1 MNVPRNSKPL
11 VALTMTGVSLAMPV
25 VTSAQAFA
33 AETPATTQGTN
44 QTLAGSSMKVTG
56 GEGEVQ
62 TLRNGRTGVNRQVT
76 LTIPNLDGALK
87 AGQTTEIELLP
98 TLANGS
104 EGKNN
109 PGNLLFRTKTTEVTD
124 ASGKVIGT
132 LSNHPTNSRA
142 VVITWNDAITEK
154 PRDISAN
161 FTAVIDPLNDEK
173 VLKTYNLQYKA
184 TGIGTIN
191 GGQIKLSPADTAANF
206 IPPGGVWYGGQGV
219 AKCGVP
225 DAFLKGQ
232 TVPNGVVKGGTYEI
246 ELVIDPT
253 KQQFRIGQGEADD
266 YLKKNPNFVV
276 NMSVPSEEING
287 RFYYLRGEKLIEWG
301 KKNPELRKYFTL
313 GGNHT
318 LAEQKAWVD
327 PAGDLSVINSDGL
340 YVRAATGSFTNTV
353 RGELKERGV
362 TEPLVTID
370 FEKST
375 PGKLVLKY
383 TALYDGMSFWF
394 TTTSPDV
401 TKVVEQEPHWKVE
414 DYGPGIDAEG
424 KRCGDVQLTTEAIH
438 NKQTTFTF
446 EAHTYRT
453 DVEGRPQTGWVP
465 AWGGYSYEDGSA
477 EAYALPKDGNEQKSG
492 PYGVPLTADLMENSS
507 TVKPYTVDKTKTVF
521 ANTDGAT
528 ISENGKKIVVPGKAT
543 ITIDDKGVAT
553 AVPEKGFSGT
563 VTVNYNIYD
572 SGKATTKVPSNAT
585 FTWAK
590 QSNLTVAPAEKTVLV
605 TSEKSHTLD
614 PLATAKVE
622 GSTIDASTLKLGAGD
637 GAISYK
643 FGDSGVT
650 AKVVNGKVVFEHPQ
664 NIVGDFTVRYVVSTA
679 DGKQAEST
687 ATLHIQPVNTAIGI
701 VTKINGDDANTQPVN
716 LKLGENGTATGKV
729 TVELTNTTNSA
740 ITLNESNLTVT
751 NVDGTKVALPA
762 GFTLAPGETKTIEIG
777 NVSVKSGETVQ
788 VEYKATQTANVFKNW
803 DGTKVTGTV
812 GSAQT
817 VTDPAL
823 AKAEVVS
830 EVPGN
835 PPVVEENPE
844 ATFVAPKANDDGF
857 KIDSDNP
864 TILQDIA
871 TNDMGG
877 KLNNADDPLD
887 VKTIRFLDEK
897 GNPVTERSFPEG
909 TYKVDENG
917 TVTFTRTAGYKG
929 DLPSVDY
936 VISTVSGQT
945 TQAKITLINEF
956 KEQPVE
962 PTPTPEA
969 PKPSEPV
976 VEKPSEPAKLV
987 EAKTGHETADP
998 AVNPAA
1004 LGGMLMV
1011 VAAGAGIAVSRTV
1024 RKRNDDA

>member
-25 VTSAQAFA
+25 ISSSQAFA
-33 AETPATTQGTN
+33 AEAPAAAQIAN
-44 QTLAGSSMKVTG
+44 QNLAGSSLKVTG

-62 TLRNGRTGVNRQVT
+62 TLTNGRTGVSRQVT
-76 LTIPNLDGALK
+76 LNIPNLDGALK
-87 AGQTTEIELLP
+87 AGQTTEIELIP
-98 TLANGS
+98 TLAAGS
-104 EGKNN
+104 EGKSN
-109 PGNLLFRTKTTEVTD
+109 PDNLLFRTKMTEVTD

-132 LSNHPTNSRA
+132 LSNHPTNSRI
-142 VVITWNDAITEK
+142 VRITWNNAITEN

-173 VLKTYNLQYKA
+173 VPKTYNLQYKA
-184 TGIGTIN
+184 TGVGTID
-191 GGQIKLSPADTAANF
+191 GGQIKLNPAATNVNF

-246 ELVIDPT
+246 ELIIDPT

-276 NMSVPSEEING
+276 TPTIPTKEING
-287 RFYYLRGEKLIEWG
+287 RFYYLEGEELIEWG
-301 KKNPELRKYFTL
+301 KQNPEFRKYFTPI
-313 GGNHT
+313 T
-318 LAEQKAWVD
+318 PDAKKIQAWLDGDWSKVD
-327 PAGDLSVINSDGL
+327 PDVR
-340 YVRAATGSFTNTV
+340 VRAATGSFTNTV
-353 RGELKERGV
+353 RGELKERGI

-375 PGKLVLKY
+375 PGKLVLKHK
-383 TALYDGMSFWF
+383 ALYDGMSFWF
-394 TTTSPDV
+394 STTSPDV
-401 TKVVEQEPHWKVE
+401 SKVVEVTPDWKVK
-414 DYGPGIDAEG
+414 DYGPGIDSEG
-424 KRCGDVQLTTEAIH
+424 KRCGDVQLTAEAIR
-438 NKQTTFTF
+438 NKETTFTF
-446 EAHTYRT
+446 ESRTYRT
-453 DVEGRPQTGWVP
+453 DVAGRPQTGFSP

-492 PYGVPLTADLMENSS
+492 AYGVPLTADLMENSS
-507 TVKPYTVDKTKTVF
+507 TVKPYTLDKTKTVF
-521 ANTDGAT
+521 STTEGAT
-528 ISENGKKIVVPGKAT
+528 ISDNGKKIVIPGKAT
-543 ITIDDKGVAT
+543 ITLDNNGVAT

-590 QSNLTVAPAEKTVLV
+590 QSNLTVSPAEKTVLV

-622 GSTIDASTLKLGAGD
+622 GSTIDASTLKLGD
-637 GAISYK
+637 GTGSTSYK

-650 AKVVNGKVVFEHPQ
+650 AKVVNGKVVFDHPQ
-664 NIVGDFTVRYVVSTA
+664 NVVGDFTVRYTVSTA

-716 LKLGENGTATGKV
+716 LKVGDDGTASGKV
-729 TVELTNTTNSA
+729 TVELTNTKDSA
-740 ITLNESNLTVT
+740 VTLNESNLAVA
-751 NVDGTKVALPA
+751 NIDGGKVALPA
-762 GFTLAPGETKTIEIG
+762 GFTLAPGETKTIELG

-788 VEYKATQTANVFKNW
+788 VEYKATQTANVFKRW
-803 DGTKVTGTV
+803 DGTKVAGTV
-812 GSAQT
+812 GSAQA

-844 ATFVAPKANDDGF
+844 ATFEAPKANDDGF

-871 TNDMGG
+871 TNDIGG

-945 TQAKITLINEF
+945 AQAKITLINEF

-976 VEKPSEPAKLV
+976 VEKPSEPSKLV
-987 EAKTGHETADP
+987 EAKTGHTSDP

-1011 VAAGAGIAVSRTV
+1011 VAAGAGATIARTV

>member
-25 VTSAQAFA
+25 ISSSQAFA
-33 AETPATTQGTN
+33 AEAPAATQIAN
-44 QTLAGSSMKVTG
+44 QNLAGSSLKVTG

-62 TLRNGRTGVNRQVT
+62 TLTNGRTGVSRQVT
-76 LTIPNLDGALK
+76 LNIPNLDGALK

-98 TLANGS
+98 TLASGS
-104 EGKNN
+104 EGKSN
-109 PGNLLFRTKTTEVTD
+109 PDNLLFRTKMTEVTD

-132 LSNHPTNSRA
+132 LSNHPTNSR
-142 VVITWNDAITEK
+142 VVRITWNNAITEN

-173 VLKTYNLQYKA
+173 VPKTYNLQYKA
-184 TGIGTIN
+184 TGVGTID
-191 GGQIKLSPADTAANF
+191 GGQIKLNPAASNVNF

-246 ELVIDPT
+246 ELIIDPT

-276 NMSVPSEEING
+276 NPTIPTKEING
-287 RFYYLRGEKLIEWG
+287 RFYYLEGEELIEWG
-301 KKNPELRKYFTL
+301 KQNPELRKYFTPI
-313 GGNHT
+313 T
-318 LAEQKAWVD
+318 PDAKKIQAWLDGDWSKVD
-327 PAGDLSVINSDGL
+327 PDVR
-340 YVRAATGSFTNTV
+340 VRAATGSFTNTV

-375 PGKLVLKY
+375 PGKLVLKHK
-383 TALYDGMSFWF
+383 ALYDGMSFWF
-394 TTTSPDV
+394 STTSPDV
-401 TKVVEQEPHWKVE
+401 SKVVEVEPDWKVK
-414 DYGPGIDAEG
+414 DYGPGIDSEG
-424 KRCGDVQLTTEAIH
+424 KRCGDVQLTAEAIR
-438 NKQTTFTF
+438 NKETTFTF
-446 EAHTYRT
+446 ESRTYRT
-453 DVEGRPQTGWVP
+453 DVAGRPQTGFSP

-477 EAYALPKDGNEQKSG
+477 GAYALPKDGNEQKSG
-492 PYGVPLTADLMENSS
+492 AYGVPLTADLMENSS
-507 TVKPYTVDKTKTVF
+507 TVKPYTLDKTKTVF
-521 ANTDGAT
+521 STTEGAT
-528 ISENGKKIVVPGKAT
+528 ISDNGKKIVIPGKAT
-543 ITIDDKGVAT
+543 ITLDNNGVAT

-590 QSNLTVAPAEKTVLV
+590 QSNLTVSPAEKTVLV
-605 TSEKSHTLD
+605 NSEKSHTLD

-622 GSTIDASTLKLGAGD
+622 GSTVDASTLKLGAGD
-637 GAISYK
+637 GATSYK

-650 AKVVNGKVVFEHPQ
+650 AKVVDGKVVFEHPQ

-687 ATLHIQPVNTAIGI
+687 VTLHVQPVNTAIGI

-716 LKLGENGTATGKV
+716 LKLGENGVATGKV
-729 TVELTNTTNSA
+729 TVELTNTKDSA
-740 ITLNESNLTVT
+740 VTLNESNLAVA
-751 NVDGTKVALPA
+751 NIDGGKVALPA
-762 GFTLAPGETKTIEIG
+762 GFTLAPGETKTIELG

-788 VEYKATQTANVFKNW
+788 VEYKATQTANVFKRW
-803 DGTKVTGTV
+803 DGTKVAGTV

-844 ATFVAPKANDDGF
+844 ATFEAPKANDDGF
-857 KIDSDNP
+857 KIDSDDP

-871 TNDMGG
+871 TNDIGG

-929 DLPSVDY
+929 DLPSVEY

-945 TQAKITLINEF
+945 AQAKITLINEF

-976 VEKPSEPAKLV
+976 VEKPSEPVKLV
-987 EAKTGHETADP
+987 EAKTGHTSDP

-1011 VAAGAGIAVSRTV
+1011 VAAGAGATIARTV

>member
-25 VTSAQAFA
+25 ISSSQAFA
-33 AETPATTQGTN
+33 AEAPAAAQIAN
-44 QTLAGSSMKVTG
+44 QNLAGSSLKVTG

-62 TLRNGRTGVNRQVT
+62 TLTNGRTGVSRQVT
-76 LTIPNLDGALK
+76 LNIPNLDGALK
-87 AGQTTEIELLP
+87 AGQTTEIELIP
-98 TLANGS
+98 TLAAGS
-104 EGKNN
+104 EGKSN
-109 PGNLLFRTKTTEVTD
+109 PDNLLFRTKMTEVTD

-132 LSNHPTNSRA
+132 LSNHPTNSRI
-142 VVITWNDAITEK
+142 VRITWNNAITEN

-173 VLKTYNLQYKA
+173 VPKTYNLKYKA
-184 TGIGTIN
+184 TGVGTVD
-191 GGQIKLSPADTAANF
+191 GGQIKLNPAASNVNF

-246 ELVIDPT
+246 ELIIDPT

-276 NMSVPSEEING
+276 TPTIPTKEING
-287 RFYYLRGEKLIEWG
+287 RFYYLEGEELIEWG
-301 KKNPELRKYFTL
+301 KQNPELRKYFTPI
-313 GGNHT
+313 T
-318 LAEQKAWVD
+318 PDAKKIQAWLDGDWSKVD
-327 PAGDLSVINSDGL
+327 PDVR
-340 YVRAATGSFTNTV
+340 VRAATGSFTNTV

-375 PGKLVLKY
+375 PGKLVLKHK
-383 TALYDGMSFWF
+383 ALWDGMSFWF
-394 TTTSPDV
+394 STTSPDV
-401 TKVVEQEPHWKVE
+401 SKVVERKPDWRVK
-414 DYGPGIDAEG
+414 DYGPGIDSEG
-424 KRCGDVQLTTEAIH
+424 KRCGDVQLTAEAIR
-438 NKQTTFTF
+438 NKQTIFAF
-446 EAHTYRT
+446 ESHTYRT
-453 DVEGRPQTGWVP
+453 DVAGRPQTGWNP

-477 EAYALPKDGNEQKSG
+477 EAYALPKDGNEQKQG
-492 PYGVPLTADLMENSS
+492 AYGVPLVADLMENSS
-507 TVKPYTVDKTKTVF
+507 TVKPYTLDKTKTVF
-521 ANTDGAT
+521 STTEGAT
-528 ISENGKKIVVPGKAT
+528 ISDNGKKIVIPGKAT
-543 ITIDDKGVAT
+543 ITLDNNGVAT

-563 VTVNYNIYD
+563 VTVNYNIFD

-590 QSNLTVAPAEKTVLV
+590 QSSLAVSPAEKTIQVN
-605 TSEKSHTLD
+605 SEKSHTLD
-614 PLATAKVE
+614 PLATAKVD

-637 GAISYK
+637 GATSYK

-664 NIVGDFTVRYVVSTA
+664 NIVGDFTVRYTVSTA

-701 VTKINGDDANTQPVN
+701 VTKINGDDANTKPVN
-716 LKLGENGTATGKV
+716 LKVGNDGTASGKV
-729 TVELTNTTNSA
+729 TVELTNTKDSA
-740 ITLNESNLTVT
+740 VTLNESNLAVA
-751 NVDGTKVALPA
+751 NIDGGKVALPA
-762 GFTLAPGETKTIEIG
+762 GFTLAPGETKTIELG

-788 VEYKATQTANVFKNW
+788 VEYKATQTANVFKRW
-803 DGTKVTGTV
+803 DGTKVAGTV

-857 KIDSDNP
+857 KIDSDDP

-871 TNDMGG
+871 TNDIGG

-917 TVTFTRTAGYKG
+917 TVTFTRTAGFKG

-945 TQAKITLINEF
+945 AQAKITLINEF

-976 VEKPSEPAKLV
+976 VEKPSEPSKLV
-987 EAKTGHETADP
+987 EAKTGHTSDP

-1011 VAAGAGIAVSRTV
+1011 VAAGAGATITRTV

>member
-109 PGNLLFRTKTTEVTD
+109 PGNLLFRTKMPEVTD

-184 TGIGTIN
+184 TGIGTID

-266 YLKKNPNFVV
+266 YLKKNPNFEVD
-276 NMSVPSEEING
+276 MSVPSEEING

-401 TKVVEQEPHWKVE
+401 TKVVEVTPDWKVK

-424 KRCGDVQLTTEAIH
+424 KRCGDVQLTAEAIR
-438 NKQTTFTF
+438 NKETTFTF
-446 EAHTYRT
+446 ESRTYRT
-453 DVEGRPQTGWVP
+453 DVDGRPQTGFSP

-477 EAYALPKDGNEQKSG
+477 EAYALPKDGNEQKQG
-492 PYGVPLTADLMENSS
+492 AYGVPLVADLMENSS
-507 TVKPYTVDKTKTVF
+507 TVKPYTLDKSKTVF
-521 ANTDGAT
+521 STTEGAT
-528 ISENGKKIVVPGKAT
+528 ISDNGKKIVIPGKAT
-543 ITIDDKGVAT
+543 ITLDNNGVAT

-590 QSNLTVAPAEKTVLV
+590 QSSLAVSPAEKTVLV
-605 TSEKSHTLD
+605 NSEKSHTLD
-614 PLATAKVE
+614 PLATAKVD
-622 GSTIDASTLKLGAGD
+622 GSTVDASTLKLGAGD
-637 GAISYK
+637 GATSYK

-650 AKVVNGKVVFEHPQ
+650 AKVVDGKVVFEHPQ
-664 NIVGDFTVRYVVSTA
+664 NVVGDFTVRYVVSTA

-687 ATLHIQPVNTAIGI
+687 VTLHVQPVNTAIGI

-716 LKLGENGTATGKV
+716 LKLGENGVATGKV

-740 ITLNESNLTVT
+740 ITLDESNLTVT
-751 NVDGTKVALPA
+751 NIDGGKVALPA
-762 GFTLAPGETKTIEIG
+762 GFTLAPGETKTIELG

-788 VEYKATQTANVFKNW
+788 VEYKATQTANVFKRW
-803 DGTKVTGTV
+803 DGTKVAGTV
-812 GSAQT
+812 GSAQA

-857 KIDSDNP
+857 KIDSDDP

-871 TNDMGG
+871 TNDIGG

-945 TQAKITLINEF
+945 AQAKITLINEF

-976 VEKPSEPAKLV
+976 VEKPSEPSKLV
-987 EAKTGHETADP
+987 EAKTGHTSDP

-1011 VAAGAGIAVSRTV
+1011 VAAGAGATIARTV

>member
-25 VTSAQAFA
+25 ISSSQAFA
-33 AETPATTQGTN
+33 AEAPAAVQIAN
-44 QTLAGSSMKVTG
+44 QNLAGSSLKVTG

-62 TLRNGRTGVNRQVT
+62 TLTNGRSGVSRQVT
-76 LTIPNLDGALK
+76 LNIPNLDGALK
-87 AGQTTEIELLP
+87 AGQTTEVELIP
-98 TLANGS
+98 TLAAGS
-104 EGKNN
+104 EGKGN
-109 PGNLLFRTKTTEVTD
+109 PDNLLFRTKMTEVTD
-124 ASGKVIGT
+124 ANGKVIGT
-132 LSNHPTNSRA
+132 LSNHPTNSRI
-142 VVITWNDAITEK
+142 VRITWNNAITEN

-173 VLKTYNLQYKA
+173 VPKTYNLQYKA
-184 TGIGTIN
+184 TGVGTID
-191 GGQIKLSPADTAANF
+191 GGQIKLNPAATTVNF

-246 ELVIDPT
+246 ELVIDPA

-266 YLKKNPNFVV
+266 YLKKNPNFAVI
-276 NMSVPSEEING
+276 PTIPTKEING
-287 RFYYLRGEKLIEWG
+287 RFYYLEGEELIEWG
-301 KKNPELRKYFTL
+301 KQNPELRKYFTPI
-313 GGNHT
+313 T
-318 LAEQKAWVD
+318 PDAKKIQAWLDGDWSNVD
-327 PAGDLSVINSDGL
+327 SDIQ
-340 YVRAATGSFTNTV
+340 VRAATGSFTNTV

-375 PGKLVLKY
+375 PGKLVLKHK
-383 TALYDGMSFWF
+383 ALWDSMSFWF
-394 TTTSPDV
+394 STTSPDV
-401 TKVVEQEPHWKVE
+401 SKVVEVTPDWKVK
-414 DYGPGIDAEG
+414 DYGPGIDSEG
-424 KRCGDVQLTTEAIH
+424 KRCGDVQLTAEAIR
-438 NKQTTFTF
+438 NKETTFTF
-446 EAHTYRT
+446 ESRTYRT
-453 DVEGRPQTGWVP
+453 DVAGRPQTGFSP

-492 PYGVPLTADLMENSS
+492 AYGVPLTADLMENSS
-507 TVKPYTVDKTKTVF
+507 TVKPYTLDKTKTVF
-521 ANTDGAT
+521 STTEGAT
-528 ISENGKKIVVPGKAT
+528 ISDNGKKIVIPGKAT
-543 ITIDDKGVAT
+543 ITLDNNGVAT

-590 QSNLTVAPAEKTVLV
+590 QSNLTVSPAEKTVLV
-605 TSEKSHTLD
+605 NSEKSHTLD

-622 GSTIDASTLKLGAGD
+622 GSTIDASTLKLGD
-637 GAISYK
+637 GAGSTTYS

-664 NIVGDFTVRYVVSTA
+664 NIVGDFTVRYTVSTA

-716 LKLGENGTATGKV
+716 LKVGDDGTATGKV
-729 TVELTNTTNSA
+729 TVELTNTKDSA
-740 ITLNESNLTVT
+740 VTLNESNLAVA
-751 NVDGTKVALPA
+751 NIDGGKVALPA
-762 GFTLAPGETKTIEIG
+762 GFTLAPGETKTIELG
-777 NVSVKSGETVQ
+777 NVSVKSGETAQ

-803 DGTKVTGTV
+803 DGTKVAGTV

-835 PPVVEENPE
+835 PPVVENLPE

-857 KIDSDNP
+857 KIDSDDP

-871 TNDMGG
+871 TNDIGG

-945 TQAKITLINEF
+945 AQAKITLINEF

-1011 VAAGAGIAVSRTV
+1011 VAAGAGVAVSRAA

>member
-25 VTSAQAFA
+25 ISSSQAFA
-33 AETPATTQGTN
+33 AEAPAAAQIAN
-44 QTLAGSSMKVTG
+44 QNLAGSSLKVTG

-62 TLRNGRTGVNRQVT
+62 TLTNGRTGVARQVT
-76 LTIPNLDGALK
+76 LNIPNLDGALK

-98 TLANGS
+98 TLASGS
-104 EGKNN
+104 EGKSN
-109 PGNLLFRTKTTEVTD
+109 PNNLLFRTKMTEVTD

-132 LSNHPTNSRA
+132 LSNHPTNSR
-142 VVITWNDAITEK
+142 VVRITWNNAITEN

-173 VLKTYNLQYKA
+173 VPKTYNLQYKA
-184 TGIGTIN
+184 TGVGTID
-191 GGQIKLSPADTAANF
+191 GGQIKLNPAASNVNF

-246 ELVIDPT
+246 ELIIDPT

-276 NMSVPSEEING
+276 TPTIPTKEING
-287 RFYYLRGEKLIEWG
+287 RFYYLEGEELIEWG
-301 KKNPELRKYFTL
+301 KQNPELRKYFTPI
-313 GGNHT
+313 T
-318 LAEQKAWVD
+318 PDAKKIQAWLDGDWSKVD
-327 PAGDLSVINSDGL
+327 PDVR
-340 YVRAATGSFTNTV
+340 VRAATGSFTNTV
-353 RGELKERGV
+353 RGELKERGI

-375 PGKLVLKY
+375 PGKLVLKHK
-383 TALYDGMSFWF
+383 ALYDGMSFWF
-394 TTTSPDV
+394 STTSPDV
-401 TKVVEQEPHWKVE
+401 SKVVEVTPDWKVK
-414 DYGPGIDAEG
+414 DYGPGIDSEG
-424 KRCGDVQLTTEAIH
+424 KRCGDVQLTAEAIR
-438 NKQTTFTF
+438 NKETTFTF
-446 EAHTYRT
+446 ESRTYRT
-453 DVEGRPQTGWVP
+453 DVAGRPQTGFSP

-492 PYGVPLTADLMENSS
+492 AYGVPLTADLMENSS
-507 TVKPYTVDKTKTVF
+507 TVKPYTLEKTKTVF
-521 ANTDGAT
+521 STTEGAT
-528 ISENGKKIVVPGKAT
+528 ISDNGKKIVIPGKAT
-543 ITIDDKGVAT
+543 ITLDNNGVAT

-590 QSNLTVAPAEKTVLV
+590 QSNLTVSPAEKTVLV

-622 GSTIDASTLKLGAGD
+622 GSTIDASTLKLGD
-637 GAISYK
+637 GTGSTSYK

-650 AKVVNGKVVFEHPQ
+650 AKVVNGKVVFDHPQ
-664 NIVGDFTVRYVVSTA
+664 NVVGDFTVRYTVSTA

-716 LKLGENGTATGKV
+716 LKVGDDGTASGKV
-729 TVELTNTTNSA
+729 TVELTNTKDSA
-740 ITLNESNLTVT
+740 VTLNESNLAVA
-751 NVDGTKVALPA
+751 NIDGGKVALPA
-762 GFTLAPGETKTIEIG
+762 GFTLAPGETKTIELG

-788 VEYKATQTANVFKNW
+788 VEYKATQTANVFKRW
-803 DGTKVTGTV
+803 DGTKVAGTV
-812 GSAQT
+812 GSAQA

-844 ATFVAPKANDDGF
+844 ATFEAPKANDDGF

-871 TNDMGG
+871 TNDIGG

-945 TQAKITLINEF
+945 AQAKITLINEF

-976 VEKPSEPAKLV
+976 VEKPSEPSKLV
-987 EAKTGHETADP
+987 EAKTGHTSDP
-998 AVNPAA
+998 AVNPAT

-1011 VAAGAGIAVSRTV
+1011 VAAGAGATIARTV

>member
-25 VTSAQAFA
+25 ISSSQAFA
-33 AETPATTQGTN
+33 AEAPAAAQIAN
-44 QTLAGSSMKVTG
+44 QNLAGSSLKVTG

-62 TLRNGRTGVNRQVT
+62 TLTNGRTGVARQVT
-76 LTIPNLDGALK
+76 LNIPNLDGALK
-87 AGQTTEIELLP
+87 AGQTTEIELIP
-98 TLANGS
+98 TLAAGS
-104 EGKNN
+104 EGKSN
-109 PGNLLFRTKTTEVTD
+109 PDNLLFRTKMTEVTD

-132 LSNHPTNSRA
+132 LSNHPTNSRI
-142 VVITWNDAITEK
+142 VRITWNNAITEN

-173 VLKTYNLQYKA
+173 VPKTYNLQYKA
-184 TGIGTIN
+184 TGVGTID
-191 GGQIKLSPADTAANF
+191 GGQIKLNPAASNVNF

-246 ELVIDPT
+246 ELVIDPA

-276 NMSVPSEEING
+276 NPTIPTKEING
-287 RFYYLRGEKLIEWG
+287 RFYYLEGEELIEWG
-301 KKNPELRKYFTL
+301 KQNPELRKYFTPI
-313 GGNHT
+313 T
-318 LAEQKAWVD
+318 PDAKKIQAWLDGDWSKVD
-327 PAGDLSVINSDGL
+327 PD
-340 YVRAATGSFTNTV
+340 VRVRPATGSFTNTV
-353 RGELKERGV
+353 HGELKERGV

-375 PGKLVLKY
+375 PGKLVLKHK
-383 TALYDGMSFWF
+383 ALYDGMSFWF
-394 TTTSPDV
+394 STTSPDV
-401 TKVVEQEPHWKVE
+401 SKVVEVTPDWKVK
-414 DYGPGIDAEG
+414 DYGPGIDSEG
-424 KRCGDVQLTTEAIH
+424 KRCGDVQLTAQAIR
-438 NKQTTFTF
+438 NKETVFTF
-446 EAHTYRT
+446 ESHTYRT
-453 DVEGRPQTGWVP
+453 DVAGRPQTGFSP

-492 PYGVPLTADLMENSS
+492 AYGVPLTADLMENSS
-507 TVKPYTVDKTKTVF
+507 TVKPYTLDKTKTVF
-521 ANTDGAT
+521 ASTDGAT

-605 TSEKSHTLD
+605 NSEKSHTLD

-622 GSTIDASTLKLGAGD
+622 GSTVDASTLKLGAGD
-637 GAISYK
+637 GATSYK

-650 AKVVNGKVVFEHPQ
+650 AKVVDGKVVFEHPQ

-687 ATLHIQPVNTAIGI
+687 VTLHVQPVNTAIGI

-716 LKLGENGTATGKV
+716 LKLGENGVATGKV
-729 TVELTNTTNSA
+729 TVELTNTKDSA
-740 ITLNESNLTVT
+740 VTLNESNLAVA
-751 NVDGTKVALPA
+751 NIDGGKVALPA
-762 GFTLAPGETKTIEIG
+762 GFTLAPGETKTIELG

-788 VEYKATQTANVFKNW
+788 VEYKATQTANVFKRW
-803 DGTKVTGTV
+803 DGTKVAGTV
-812 GSAQT
+812 GSAQA

-844 ATFVAPKANDDGF
+844 ATFEAPKANDDGF

-871 TNDMGG
+871 TNDIGG

-945 TQAKITLINEF
+945 AQAKITLINEF

-976 VEKPSEPAKLV
+976 VEKPSEPSKLV
-987 EAKTGHETADP
+987 EAKTGHTSDP

-1011 VAAGAGIAVSRTV
+1011 VAAGAGATIARTV

>member
-25 VTSAQAFA
+25 ISSSQAFA
-33 AETPATTQGTN
+33 AEAPAAAQIAN
-44 QTLAGSSMKVTG
+44 QNLAGSSLKVTG

-62 TLRNGRTGVNRQVT
+62 TLTNGRIGVARQVT
-76 LTIPNLDGALK
+76 LNIPNLDGALK
-87 AGQTTEIELLP
+87 AGQTTEIELIP
-98 TLANGS
+98 TLAAGS
-104 EGKNN
+104 EGKSN
-109 PGNLLFRTKTTEVTD
+109 PDNLLFRTKMTEVTD

-132 LSNHPTNSRA
+132 LSNHPTNSRI
-142 VVITWNDAITEK
+142 VRITWNNAITEN

-173 VLKTYNLQYKA
+173 VPKTYNLQYKA
-184 TGIGTIN
+184 TGVGTID
-191 GGQIKLSPADTAANF
+191 GGQIKLNPAATNVNF

-246 ELVIDPT
+246 ELIIDPT

-276 NMSVPSEEING
+276 NPTIPTKEING
-287 RFYYLRGEKLIEWG
+287 RFYYLEGEELIEWG
-301 KKNPELRKYFTL
+301 KQNPELRKYFTPI
-313 GGNHT
+313 T
-318 LAEQKAWVD
+318 PDAKKIQAWLDGDWSKVD
-327 PAGDLSVINSDGL
+327 PDVR
-340 YVRAATGSFTNTV
+340 VRAATGSFTNTV
-353 RGELKERGV
+353 RGELKERGI

-375 PGKLVLKY
+375 PGKLVLKHK
-383 TALYDGMSFWF
+383 ALYDGMSFWF
-394 TTTSPDV
+394 STTSPDV
-401 TKVVEQEPHWKVE
+401 SKVVEVTPDWKVK
-414 DYGPGIDAEG
+414 DYGPGIDSEG
-424 KRCGDVQLTTEAIH
+424 KRCGDVQLTAEAIR
-438 NKQTTFTF
+438 NKETTFTF
-446 EAHTYRT
+446 ESRTYRT
-453 DVEGRPQTGWVP
+453 DVDGRPQTGFSP

-477 EAYALPKDGNEQKSG
+477 EAYALPKDGNEQKQG
-492 PYGVPLTADLMENSS
+492 AYGVTLTADLMENSS
-507 TVKPYTVDKTKTVF
+507 TVKPYTLDKTKTVF
-521 ANTDGAT
+521 STTEGAT
-528 ISENGKKIVVPGKAT
+528 ISDNGKKIVIPGKAT
-543 ITIDDKGVAT
+543 ITLDNNGVAT

-590 QSNLTVAPAEKTVLV
+590 QSNLTVSPAEKTVLV
-605 TSEKSHTLD
+605 NSEKSHTLD

-622 GSTIDASTLKLGAGD
+622 GSTVDASTLKLGAGE
-637 GAISYK
+637 GSTSYK

-687 ATLHIQPVNTAIGI
+687 VTLHVQPVNTAIGI

-716 LKLGENGTATGKV
+716 LKVGENGVATGKV

-740 ITLNESNLTVT
+740 ITLDESNLTVT
-751 NVDGTKVALPA
+751 NIDGGKVALPA
-762 GFTLAPGETKTIEIG
+762 GFTLAPGETKTIELG

-788 VEYKATQTANVFKNW
+788 VEYKATQTANIFKNW
-803 DGTKVTGTV
+803 DGTKVAGTV

-823 AKAEVVS
+823 AKAEIVS

-835 PPVVEENPE
+835 PPVVENLPE
-844 ATFVAPKANDDGF
+844 ATFEAPKANDDGF
-857 KIDSDNP
+857 KIDSDSP

-945 TQAKITLINEF
+945 AQAKITLINEF
-956 KEQPVE
+956 KEQPIE
-962 PTPTPEA
+962 PTPEA

-987 EAKTGHETADP
+987 EAKTGHDTADP

-1011 VAAGAGIAVSRTV
+1011 VAAGAGVAVSRAA
-1024 RKRNDDA
+1024 RKRDDS

>member
-25 VTSAQAFA
+25 ISSSQAFA
-33 AETPATTQGTN
+33 AEAPAAAQIAN
-44 QTLAGSSMKVTG
+44 QNLAGSSLKVTG

-62 TLRNGRTGVNRQVT
+62 TLTNGRSGVSRQVT
-76 LTIPNLDGALK
+76 LNIPNLDGALK
-87 AGQTTEIELLP
+87 AGQTTEVELIP
-98 TLANGS
+98 TLAAGS
-104 EGKNN
+104 EGKGN
-109 PGNLLFRTKTTEVTD
+109 PDNLLFRTKMTEVTD
-124 ASGKVIGT
+124 ANGKVIGT
-132 LSNHPTNSRA
+132 LSNHPTNSRI
-142 VVITWNDAITEK
+142 VRITWNNAITEN

-173 VLKTYNLQYKA
+173 VPKTYNLQYKA
-184 TGIGTIN
+184 TGVGTID
-191 GGQIKLSPADTAANF
+191 GGQIKLNPAASTVNF
-206 IPPGGVWYGGQGV
+206 ILPGGVWYGGQGV

-246 ELVIDPT
+246 ELIIDPT

-276 NMSVPSEEING
+276 TPTIPTKEING
-287 RFYYLRGEKLIEWG
+287 RFYYLEGEELIEWG
-301 KKNPELRKYFTL
+301 KQNPELRKYFTPI
-313 GGNHT
+313 T
-318 LAEQKAWVD
+318 PDAKKIQAWLDGDWSKVD
-327 PAGDLSVINSDGL
+327 PDVR
-340 YVRAATGSFTNTV
+340 VRAATGSFTNTV
-353 RGELKERGV
+353 RGELKERGI

-375 PGKLVLKY
+375 PGKLVLKHK
-383 TALYDGMSFWF
+383 ALYDGMSFWF
-394 TTTSPDV
+394 STTSPDV
-401 TKVVEQEPHWKVE
+401 SKVVEVTPDWKVK
-414 DYGPGIDAEG
+414 DYGPGIDSEG
-424 KRCGDVQLTTEAIH
+424 KRCGDVQLTAEAIR
-438 NKQTTFTF
+438 NKETTFTF
-446 EAHTYRT
+446 ESRTYRT
-453 DVEGRPQTGWVP
+453 DVAGRPQTGFSP

-492 PYGVPLTADLMENSS
+492 AYGVPLTADLMENSS
-507 TVKPYTVDKTKTVF
+507 TVKPYTLDKTKTVF
-521 ANTDGAT
+521 STTEGAT
-528 ISENGKKIVVPGKAT
+528 ISDNGKKIVIPGKAT
-543 ITIDDKGVAT
+543 ITLDNNGVAT

-572 SGKATTKVPSNAT
+572 SGKATTKVPSTAT

-605 TSEKSHTLD
+605 NSEKSHTLD
-614 PLATAKVE
+614 PLATAKVD
-622 GSTIDASTLKLGAGD
+622 GSTVDASTLKLGD
-637 GAISYK
+637 GAGSTTYA

-650 AKVVNGKVVFEHPQ
+650 AKVVNGKVVFDHPQ
-664 NIVGDFTVRYVVSTA
+664 NIVGDFTVRYTVSTA

-687 ATLHIQPVNTAIGI
+687 VTLHVQPVNTAIGI

-716 LKLGENGTATGKV
+716 LKVGENGVATGKV
-729 TVELTNTTNSA
+729 TVELTNTKDSA
-740 ITLNESNLTVT
+740 VTLNESNLAVA
-751 NVDGTKVALPA
+751 NIDGGKVALPA
-762 GFTLAPGETKTIEIG
+762 GFTLAPGETKTIELG

-788 VEYKATQTANVFKNW
+788 VEYKATQTANVFKRW
-803 DGTKVTGTV
+803 DGTKVAGTV
-812 GSAQT
+812 GSAQA

-844 ATFVAPKANDDGF
+844 ATFEAPKANDDGF

-871 TNDMGG
+871 TNDIGG

-917 TVTFTRTAGYKG
+917 TVTFTRTAGFKG
-929 DLPSVDY
+929 ELPSVDY

-945 TQAKITLINEF
+945 AQAKITLINEF

-976 VEKPSEPAKLV
+976 VEKPSEPVKLV
-987 EAKTGHETADP
+987 EAKTGHTSDP

-1011 VAAGAGIAVSRTV
+1011 VAAGAGATIARTV

>member
-25 VTSAQAFA
+25 ISSSQAFA
-33 AETPATTQGTN
+33 AEAPAAAQIAN
-44 QTLAGSSMKVTG
+44 QNLAGSSLKVTG

-62 TLRNGRTGVNRQVT
+62 TLTNGRTGVSRQVT
-76 LTIPNLDGALK
+76 LNIPNLDGALK
-87 AGQTTEIELLP
+87 AGQTTEIELIP
-98 TLANGS
+98 TLAAGS
-104 EGKNN
+104 EGKSN
-109 PGNLLFRTKTTEVTD
+109 PDNLLFRTKMTEVTD

-132 LSNHPTNSRA
+132 LSNHPTNSRI
-142 VVITWNDAITEK
+142 VRITWNNAITEN

-173 VLKTYNLQYKA
+173 VPKTYNLKYKA
-184 TGIGTIN
+184 TGVGTVD
-191 GGQIKLSPADTAANF
+191 GGQIKLNPAASNVNF

-246 ELVIDPT
+246 ELIIDPT

-276 NMSVPSEEING
+276 TPTIPTKEING
-287 RFYYLRGEKLIEWG
+287 RFYYLEGEELIEWG
-301 KKNPELRKYFTL
+301 KQNPELRKYFTPIISD
-313 GGNHT
+313 
-318 LAEQKAWVD
+318 AKKIQAWLDGDWSKVD
-327 PAGDLSVINSDGL
+327 PDVR
-340 YVRAATGSFTNTV
+340 VRAATGSFTNTV
-353 RGELKERGV
+353 RGELKERGI

-375 PGKLVLKY
+375 PGKLVLKHK
-383 TALYDGMSFWF
+383 ALYDGMSFWF
-394 TTTSPDV
+394 STTSPDV
-401 TKVVEQEPHWKVE
+401 SKVVEVTPDWKVK
-414 DYGPGIDAEG
+414 DYGPGIDSEG
-424 KRCGDVQLTTEAIH
+424 KRCGDVQLTAEAIR
-438 NKQTTFTF
+438 NKETTFTF
-446 EAHTYRT
+446 ESRTYRT
-453 DVEGRPQTGWVP
+453 DVAGRPQTGFSP
-465 AWGGYSYEDGSA
+465 AWGGYGYEDGSA
-477 EAYALPKDGNEQKSG
+477 EVYALPKDGNEQKSG
-492 PYGVPLTADLMENSS
+492 AYGVPLTADLMENSS
-507 TVKPYTVDKTKTVF
+507 TVKPYTLDKTKTVF
-521 ANTDGAT
+521 STTEGAT
-528 ISENGKKIVVPGKAT
+528 ISDNGKKIVIPGKAT
-543 ITIDDKGVAT
+543 ITLDNNGVAT

-590 QSNLTVAPAEKTVLV
+590 QSNLTVSPAEKTIQVN
-605 TSEKSHTLD
+605 SEKSHTLD

-637 GAISYK
+637 GATSYK

-650 AKVVNGKVVFEHPQ
+650 AKVVDGKVVFEHPQ

-687 ATLHIQPVNTAIGI
+687 VTLHVKPVNTAIGI

-716 LKLGENGTATGKV
+716 LKLGENGVATGKV
-729 TVELTNTTNSA
+729 TVELTNTKDSA
-740 ITLNESNLTVT
+740 VTLNESNLAVA
-751 NVDGTKVALPA
+751 NIDGGKVALPA
-762 GFTLAPGETKTIEIG
+762 GFTLAPGETKTIELG

-788 VEYKATQTANVFKNW
+788 VEYKATQTANVFKRW
-803 DGTKVTGTV
+803 DGTKVAGTI
-812 GSAQT
+812 GSAQA

-844 ATFVAPKANDDGF
+844 ATFEAPKANDDGF

-871 TNDMGG
+871 TNDIGG

-945 TQAKITLINEF
+945 AQAKITLINEF

-969 PKPSEPV
+969 PKPSESV
-976 VEKPSEPAKLV
+976 VEKPSEPSKLV
-987 EAKTGHETADP
+987 EAKTGHTSDP

-1011 VAAGAGIAVSRTV
+1011 VAAGAGATIARTV

>member
-25 VTSAQAFA
+25 ISSSQAFA
-33 AETPATTQGTN
+33 AEAPAATQIAN
-44 QTLAGSSMKVTG
+44 QNLAGSSLKVTG

-62 TLRNGRTGVNRQVT
+62 TLTNGRTGVSRQVT
-76 LTIPNLDGALK
+76 LNIPNLDGALK

-98 TLANGS
+98 TLASGS
-104 EGKNN
+104 EGKSN
-109 PGNLLFRTKTTEVTD
+109 PDNLLFRTKMTEVTD

-132 LSNHPTNSRA
+132 LSNHPTNSR
-142 VVITWNDAITEK
+142 VVRITWNNAITEN

-173 VLKTYNLQYKA
+173 VPKTYNLQYKA
-184 TGIGTIN
+184 TGVGTID
-191 GGQIKLSPADTAANF
+191 GGQIKLNPAASNVNF

-246 ELVIDPT
+246 ELIIDPT

-276 NMSVPSEEING
+276 NPTIPTKEING
-287 RFYYLRGEKLIEWG
+287 RFYYLEGEELIEWG
-301 KKNPELRKYFTL
+301 KQNPELRKYFTPI
-313 GGNHT
+313 T
-318 LAEQKAWVD
+318 PDAKKIQAWLDGDWSKVD
-327 PAGDLSVINSDGL
+327 PDVR
-340 YVRAATGSFTNTV
+340 VRAATGSFTNTV

-375 PGKLVLKY
+375 PGKLVLKHK
-383 TALYDGMSFWF
+383 ALYDGMSFWF
-394 TTTSPDV
+394 STTSPDV
-401 TKVVEQEPHWKVE
+401 SKVVEVTPDWKVK
-414 DYGPGIDAEG
+414 DYGPGIDSEG
-424 KRCGDVQLTTEAIH
+424 KRCGDVQLTAEAIR
-438 NKQTTFTF
+438 NKETTFTF
-446 EAHTYRT
+446 ESRTYRT
-453 DVEGRPQTGWVP
+453 DVAGRPQTGFSP

-477 EAYALPKDGNEQKSG
+477 EAYALPKDGNEQKQG
-492 PYGVPLTADLMENSS
+492 AYGVPLVADLMENSS
-507 TVKPYTVDKTKTVF
+507 TVKPYTLDKSKTVF

-528 ISENGKKIVVPGKAT
+528 ISEGGKKITVPGKAT
-543 ITIDDKGVAT
+543 ITLDNNGVAT

-563 VTVNYNIYD
+563 VTVNYNIFD

-590 QSNLTVAPAEKTVLV
+590 QSSLAVSPAEKTIQVN
-605 TSEKSHTLD
+605 SEKSHTLD

-622 GSTIDASTLKLGAGD
+622 GSTVDASTLKLGAGD
-637 GAISYK
+637 GATSYK

-650 AKVVNGKVVFEHPQ
+650 AKVVDGKVVFEHPQ

-687 ATLHIQPVNTAIGI
+687 VTLHVQPVNTVIGI

-716 LKLGENGTATGKV
+716 LKLGENGVATGKV
-729 TVELTNTTNSA
+729 TVELTNTKDSA
-740 ITLNESNLTVT
+740 VTLNESNLAVA
-751 NVDGTKVALPA
+751 NIDGGKVALPA
-762 GFTLAPGETKTIEIG
+762 GFTLAPGETKTIELG

-788 VEYKATQTANVFKNW
+788 VEYKATQTANVFKRW
-803 DGTKVTGTV
+803 DGTKVAGTV

-857 KIDSDNP
+857 KIDSDDP

-871 TNDMGG
+871 TNDIGG

-945 TQAKITLINEF
+945 AQAKITLINEF

-976 VEKPSEPAKLV
+976 VEKPSEPSKLV

-1011 VAAGAGIAVSRTV
+1011 VAAGAGATIARTV

>member
-1 MNVPRNSKPL
+1 MNVPRKSKPL

-25 VTSAQAFA
+25 VGATQAFA
-33 AETPATTQGTN
+33 AENPAVAQGTN
-44 QTLAGSSMKVTG
+44 QNLAGASLKVTG

-62 TLRNGRTGVNRQVT
+62 TLTNGRGGVTRQVT
-76 LTIPNLDGALK
+76 LTIPNTDGALK
-87 AGQTTEIELLP
+87 AGQTTSIELIP
-98 TLANGS
+98 TLSSGSQGKQNNANLTFTPDI
-104 EGKNN
+104 KQ
-109 PGNLLFRTKTTEVTD
+109 VTNAD
-124 ASGKVIGT
+124 GKVIGT
-132 LSNHPTNSRA
+132 IAPTPGNSRS
-142 VVITWNDAITEK
+142 VDITWTDEITK
-154 PRDISAN
+154 NPRDITAN
-161 FTAVIDPLNDEK
+161 FTTLISGLNDEK
-173 VLKTYNLQYKA
+173 VLKTYDLKYKA
-184 TGIGTIN
+184 TGIGEVDGGKIN
-191 GGQIKLSPADTAANF
+191 LNPAPTPTAY
-206 IPPGGVWYGGQGV
+206 IPVGGVWYGGVGNEV
-219 AKCGVP
+219 CGVN

-232 TVPNGVVKGGTYEI
+232 TAPHGVVKGGTYEI
-246 ELVIDPT
+246 ELTVNKAD
-253 KQQFRIGQGEADD
+253 QQFRIGQGEADS
-266 YLKKNPNFVV
+266 YLKENPNFAV
-276 NMSVPSEEING
+276 NPTVPTKIVDNH
-287 RFYYLRGEKLIEWG
+287 YYPLTGTEVAQWG
-301 KKNPELRKYFTL
+301 KDNPELRKYFVVQK
-313 GGNHT
+313 GMDN
-318 LAEQKAWVD
+318 KAWLNGTYDV
-327 PAGDLSVINSDGL
+327 ATVGDDF
-340 YVRAATGSFTNTV
+340 YVRAATGSYTNAIS
-353 RGELKERGV
+353 GEMEKNGV

-370 FEKST
+370 WAKST
-375 PGKLVLKY
+375 SDKLVLKY
-383 TALYDGMSFWF
+383 TALYDGEAFWF
-394 TTTSPDV
+394 TTASGAANDRT
-401 TKVVEQEPHWKVE
+401 TW
-414 DYGPGIDAEG
+414 GGAADAA
-424 KRCGDVQLTTEAIH
+424 KHRCGDVQLTTEAVRAKKTI
-438 NKQTTFTF
+438 FTF
-446 EAHTYRT
+446 DINTYRT
-453 DVEGRPQTGWVP
+453 DVDGRPRTG
-465 AWGGYSYEDGSA
+465 GSS
-477 EAYALPKDGNEQKSG
+477 AYGTYNYANSSADAVALPKDGNEQKSG
-492 PYGVPLTADLMENSS
+492 PYGVPLVADLMGNAS

-521 ANTDGAT
+521 TDTDGAV

-563 VTVNYNIYD
+563 VTVNYNIFD
-572 SGKATTKVPSNAT
+572 TGGATTKVPSNAT

-590 QSNLTVAPAEKTVLV
+590 QSSLTVAPTEKTVLV
-605 TSEKSHTLD
+605 NSEKSHTLD
-614 PLATAKVE
+614 PLATAKVD

-637 GAISYK
+637 GATSYS
-643 FGDSGVT
+643 FGDSGVV
-650 AKVVNGKVVFEHPQ
+650 AKVVDGKVVFEHPQ
-664 NIVGDFTVRYVVSTA
+664 NVVGDFTVRYVVSTA

-687 ATLHIQPVNTAIGI
+687 VTLHVKPVNTAIGI

-716 LKLGENGTATGKV
+716 LKVGENGVATGKV
-729 TVELTNTTNSA
+729 TVELTNTKDSA
-740 ITLNESNLTVT
+740 ITLNESNLTVA
-751 NVDGTKVALPA
+751 NIDGGKVALPA

-777 NVSVKSGETVQ
+777 DVSVKSGETVQ
-788 VEYKATQTANVFKNW
+788 VKYSATQTANIFKNW
-803 DGTKVTGTV
+803 DGTKVAGTV
-812 GSAQT
+812 GSTQT
-817 VTDPAL
+817 VSDPAL

-835 PPVVEENPE
+835 PPVVEDNPE

-857 KIDSDNP
+857 KIDSDDP

-871 TNDMGG
+871 TNDIGG

-976 VEKPSEPAKLV
+976 VEKPSEPSKLV
-987 EAKTGHETADP
+987 EAKTGHTSDP

-1011 VAAGAGIAVSRTV
+1011 VAAGAGATIARTV

>member
-25 VTSAQAFA
+25 ISSSQAFA
-33 AETPATTQGTN
+33 AEAPAAAQIAN
-44 QTLAGSSMKVTG
+44 QNLAGSSLKVTG

-62 TLRNGRTGVNRQVT
+62 TLTNGRTGVARQVT
-76 LTIPNLDGALK
+76 LNIPNLDGALK

-98 TLANGS
+98 TLASGS
-104 EGKNN
+104 EGKSN
-109 PGNLLFRTKTTEVTD
+109 PDNLLFRTKMTEVTD

-132 LSNHPTNSRA
+132 LSNHPTNSRI
-142 VVITWNDAITEK
+142 VRITWNNAITEN

-173 VLKTYNLQYKA
+173 VPKTYNLQYKA
-184 TGIGTIN
+184 TGVGTID
-191 GGQIKLSPADTAANF
+191 GGQIKLNPAATNVNF

-246 ELVIDPT
+246 ELIIDPT

-276 NMSVPSEEING
+276 NPTIPTKEING
-287 RFYYLRGEKLIEWG
+287 RFYYLEGEELIEWG
-301 KKNPELRKYFTL
+301 KQNPELRKYFTPI
-313 GGNHT
+313 T
-318 LAEQKAWVD
+318 PDAKKIQAWLDGDWSKVD
-327 PAGDLSVINSDGL
+327 PDVR
-340 YVRAATGSFTNTV
+340 VRAATGSFTNTV
-353 RGELKERGV
+353 RGELKERGI

-370 FEKST
+370 FEKSS
-375 PGKLVLKY
+375 PGKLVLKHK
-383 TALYDGMSFWF
+383 ALYDGMSFWF
-394 TTTSPDV
+394 STTSPDV
-401 TKVVEQEPHWKVE
+401 SKVVEVTPDWKVK
-414 DYGPGIDAEG
+414 DYGPGIDSEG
-424 KRCGDVQLTTEAIH
+424 KRCGDVQLTAEAIR
-438 NKQTTFTF
+438 NKETTFTF
-446 EAHTYRT
+446 ESRTYRT
-453 DVEGRPQTGWVP
+453 DVAGRPQTGFSP

-492 PYGVPLTADLMENSS
+492 AYGVPLTADLMENSS
-507 TVKPYTVDKTKTVF
+507 TVKPYTLEKTKTVF
-521 ANTDGAT
+521 STTEGAT
-528 ISENGKKIVVPGKAT
+528 ISESGKKIVIPGKAT
-543 ITIDDKGVAT
+543 ITLDNNGVAT

-590 QSNLTVAPAEKTVLV
+590 QSNLTVSPAEKTVLV

-622 GSTIDASTLKLGAGD
+622 GSTIDASTLKLGD
-637 GAISYK
+637 GTGSTSYK

-650 AKVVNGKVVFEHPQ
+650 AKVVNGKVVFDHPQ
-664 NIVGDFTVRYVVSTA
+664 NVVGDFTVRYTVSTA

-701 VTKINGDDANTQPVN
+701 VTKINGDDANTKPVN
-716 LKLGENGTATGKV
+716 LKVGNDGTASGKV
-729 TVELTNTTNSA
+729 TVELTNTKDSA
-740 ITLNESNLTVT
+740 VTLNESNLAVA
-751 NVDGTKVALPA
+751 NIDGGKVALPA
-762 GFTLAPGETKTIEIG
+762 GFTLAPGETKTIELG

-788 VEYKATQTANVFKNW
+788 VEYKATQTANVFKRW
-803 DGTKVTGTV
+803 DGTKVAGTV

-871 TNDMGG
+871 TNDIGG

-945 TQAKITLINEF
+945 AQAKITLINEF

-987 EAKTGHETADP
+987 EAKTGHDTADP

-1011 VAAGAGIAVSRTV
+1011 VAAGAGATIARTV

>member
-1 MNVPRNSKPL
+1 MNVPRNSKSL

-25 VTSAQAFA
+25 ISSSQAFA
-33 AETPATTQGTN
+33 AEAPAAQIAN
-44 QTLAGSSMKVTG
+44 QNLAGSSLKVTG

-62 TLRNGRTGVNRQVT
+62 TLTNGRTGVARQVT
-76 LTIPNLDGALK
+76 LNIPNLDGALK
-87 AGQTTEIELLP
+87 AGQTTEIELIP
-98 TLANGS
+98 TLAAGS
-104 EGKNN
+104 EGKSN
-109 PGNLLFRTKTTEVTD
+109 PDNLLFRTKMTEVTD

-132 LSNHPTNSRA
+132 LSNHPTNSRI
-142 VVITWNDAITEK
+142 VRITWNNAITEN

-173 VLKTYNLQYKA
+173 VPKTYNLQYKA
-184 TGIGTIN
+184 TGVGTID
-191 GGQIKLSPADTAANF
+191 GGQIKLNPAASNVNF

-246 ELVIDPT
+246 ELIIDPA

-276 NMSVPSEEING
+276 TPTIPTKEING
-287 RFYYLRGEKLIEWG
+287 RFYYLEGEELIEWG
-301 KKNPELRKYFTL
+301 KQNPDLRKYFTPI
-313 GGNHT
+313 T
-318 LAEQKAWVD
+318 PDAKKIQAWLDGDWSKVD
-327 PAGDLSVINSDGL
+327 PDVR
-340 YVRAATGSFTNTV
+340 VRAATGTFTNTV
-353 RGELKERGV
+353 RGELKERGI

-375 PGKLVLKY
+375 PGKLVLKHK
-383 TALYDGMSFWF
+383 ALYDGMSFWF
-394 TTTSPDV
+394 STTSPDV
-401 TKVVEQEPHWKVE
+401 SKVVEVTPDWKVK
-414 DYGPGIDAEG
+414 DYGPGIDSEG
-424 KRCGDVQLTTEAIH
+424 KRCGDVQLTAEAIR
-438 NKQTTFTF
+438 NKETTFTF
-446 EAHTYRT
+446 ESRTYRT
-453 DVEGRPQTGWVP
+453 DVAGRPQTGFSP

-492 PYGVPLTADLMENSS
+492 AYGVPLTADLMENSS
-507 TVKPYTVDKTKTVF
+507 TVKPYTLDKTKTVF
-521 ANTDGAT
+521 ASTDGAT

-605 TSEKSHTLD
+605 NSEKSHTLD

-622 GSTIDASTLKLGAGD
+622 GSTVDASTLKLGAGD
-637 GAISYK
+637 GATSYK

-650 AKVVNGKVVFEHPQ
+650 AKVVDGKVVFEHPQ

-687 ATLHIQPVNTAIGI
+687 VTLHVQPVNTAIGI

-716 LKLGENGTATGKV
+716 LKLGENGVATGKV
-729 TVELTNTTNSA
+729 TVELTNTKDSA
-740 ITLNESNLTVT
+740 VTLNESNLAVA
-751 NVDGTKVALPA
+751 NIDGGKVALPA
-762 GFTLAPGETKTIEIG
+762 GFTLAPGETKTIELG

-788 VEYKATQTANVFKNW
+788 VEYKATQTANVFKRW
-803 DGTKVTGTV
+803 DGTKVAGTV
-812 GSAQT
+812 GSAQA

-835 PPVVEENPE
+835 PPVVENLPE

-871 TNDMGG
+871 TNDIGG

-945 TQAKITLINEF
+945 AQAKITLINEF

-976 VEKPSEPAKLV
+976 VEKPSEPSKLV
-987 EAKTGHETADP
+987 EAKTGHTSDP

-1011 VAAGAGIAVSRTV
+1011 VAAGAGATIARTV

>member
-25 VTSAQAFA
+25 ISSSQAFA
-33 AETPATTQGTN
+33 AEAPAATQIAN
-44 QTLAGSSMKVTG
+44 QNLAGSSLKVTG

-62 TLRNGRTGVNRQVT
+62 TLTNGRTGVSRQVT
-76 LTIPNLDGALK
+76 LNIPNLDGALK

-98 TLANGS
+98 TLASGS
-104 EGKNN
+104 EGKSN
-109 PGNLLFRTKTTEVTD
+109 PDNLLFRTKMTEVTD

-132 LSNHPTNSRA
+132 LSNHPTNSR
-142 VVITWNDAITEK
+142 VVRITWNNAITEN

-173 VLKTYNLQYKA
+173 VPKTYNLQYKA
-184 TGIGTIN
+184 TGVGTID
-191 GGQIKLSPADTAANF
+191 GGQIKLNPAESNVNF

-246 ELVIDPT
+246 ELIIDPT

-276 NMSVPSEEING
+276 NPTIPTKEING
-287 RFYYLRGEKLIEWG
+287 RFYYLEGEELIEWG
-301 KKNPELRKYFTL
+301 KQNPELRKYFTPI
-313 GGNHT
+313 T
-318 LAEQKAWVD
+318 PDAKKIQAWLDGDWSKVD
-327 PAGDLSVINSDGL
+327 PDVR
-340 YVRAATGSFTNTV
+340 VRAATGSFTNTV

-375 PGKLVLKY
+375 PGKLVLKHK
-383 TALYDGMSFWF
+383 ALYDGMSFWF
-394 TTTSPDV
+394 STTSPDV
-401 TKVVEQEPHWKVE
+401 SKVVEVTPDWKVK
-414 DYGPGIDAEG
+414 DYGPGIDSEG
-424 KRCGDVQLTTEAIH
+424 KRCGDVQLTAEAIR
-438 NKQTTFTF
+438 NKETTFTF
-446 EAHTYRT
+446 ESRTYRT
-453 DVEGRPQTGWVP
+453 DVAGRPQTGFSP

-477 EAYALPKDGNEQKSG
+477 EAYALPKDGNEQKQG
-492 PYGVPLTADLMENSS
+492 AYGVPLVADLMENSS
-507 TVKPYTVDKTKTVF
+507 TVKPYTLDKSKTVF

-528 ISENGKKIVVPGKAT
+528 ISEGGKKITVPGKAT
-543 ITIDDKGVAT
+543 ITLDNNGVAT

-563 VTVNYNIYD
+563 VTVNYNIFD

-590 QSNLTVAPAEKTVLV
+590 QSSLAVSPAEKTIQVN
-605 TSEKSHTLD
+605 SEKSHTLD
-614 PLATAKVE
+614 PLATAKVD
-622 GSTIDASTLKLGAGD
+622 GSTVDASTLKLGAGA
-637 GAISYK
+637 GSTSYK

-650 AKVVNGKVVFEHPQ
+650 AKVLNGKVVFDHPQ

-687 ATLHIQPVNTAIGI
+687 VTLHVQPVNTAIGI

-716 LKLGENGTATGKV
+716 LKLGENGVATGKV
-729 TVELTNTTNSA
+729 TVELTNTKDSA
-740 ITLNESNLTVT
+740 VTLNESNLAVA
-751 NVDGTKVALPA
+751 NIDGGKVALPA
-762 GFTLAPGETKTIEIG
+762 GFTLAPGETKTIELG

-788 VEYKATQTANVFKNW
+788 VEYKATQAANVFKRW
-803 DGTKVTGTV
+803 DGTKVAGTV
-812 GSAQT
+812 GSAQA

-857 KIDSDNP
+857 KIDSDDP

-871 TNDMGG
+871 TNDIGG

-945 TQAKITLINEF
+945 AQAKITLINEF

-976 VEKPSEPAKLV
+976 VEKPSEPSKLV
-987 EAKTGHETADP
+987 EAKTGHTSDP

-1011 VAAGAGIAVSRTV
+1011 VAAGAGATIVRTV